1 VATEQINS
9 QALNLVERVIHI
21 NRVGKVVKGGR
32 RFSFSALVT
41 VGDQAGH
48 VGLGLGKANEV
59 PEAIRKGIEAA
70 KKRLIKVPL
79 RGRTI
84 PHRILGKFG
93 AGLVLM
99 KPASEGTGIVAGGA
113 ARAVFEAAGVQNILA
128 KSLGS
133 ANPHNVAKAT
143 MAGLQALRS
152 PEEVGLL
159 RGKKGEEAGERLG
172 VSDETSRA

>member
-1 VATEQINS
+1 VVEPIDS

-48 VGLGLGKANEV
+48 VGLGLGKAHEV

-79 RGRTI
+79 SGTTI
-84 PHRILGKFG
+84 PHGILGRYG

-113 ARAVFEAAGVQNILA
+113 ARAIFEAAGVHNILA

-133 ANPHNVAKAT
+133 GNPHNVAKAT

-152 PEEVGLL
+152 PDEVGVL
-159 RGKKGEEAGERLG
+159 RGKKGTEAGEVVG
-172 VSDETSRA
+172 SVG

>member
-1 VATEQINS
+1 MAGEQIDS
-9 QALNLVERVIHI
+9 QGLNLVERVIHI

-84 PHRILGKFG
+84 PHGILGTFG

-113 ARAVFEAAGVQNILA
+113 ARAIFEAAGVQNILA

-133 ANPHNVAKAT
+133 GNPHNVAKAT

-152 PEEVGLL
+152 PEQVGLL
-159 RGKKGEEAGERLG
+159 RGKTAEETG
-172 VSDETSRA
+172 

>member
-1 VATEQINS
+1 MTAQQIDS
-9 QALNLVERVIHI
+9 QALSLVERVIHI

-48 VGLGLGKANEV
+48 VGLGLGKAHEV

-70 KKRLIKVPL
+70 KKRLIRVPL
-79 RGRTI
+79 RGKTI
-84 PHRILGKFG
+84 PHGILGRYG

-99 KPASEGTGIVAGGA
+99 KPASDGTGIVAGGA
-113 ARAVFEAAGVQNILA
+113 ARAIFEAAGVQNILA

-133 ANPHNVAKAT
+133 GNPHNVAKAT

-152 PEEVGLL
+152 PDEVGFL
-159 RGKKGEEAGERLG
+159 RGRKGEEAGEKIG
-172 VSDETSRA
+172 VADETSQT

>member
-1 VATEQINS
+1 MAGEQIDS
-9 QALNLVERVIHI
+9 QGLNLVERVIHI

-84 PHRILGKFG
+84 PHGILGTFG

-113 ARAVFEAAGVQNILA
+113 ARAIFEAAGVQNILA

-133 ANPHNVAKAT
+133 GNPHNVAKAT

-152 PEEVGLL
+152 PEQVGLL
-159 RGKKGEEAGERLG
+159 RGKVAEEAG
-172 VSDETSRA
+172 